1 MVEKKYLKIVEI
13 ISPRLGFRDSAE
25 DFFKKINSLPGEIII
40 DFTGVEF
47 ISRSFAHEYLMQT
60 RRNNSIKTI
69 NVPNNVQFRFNT
81 VLNSIKNPK
90 KTKVNAKRILA
101 FA

>member
-1 MVEKKYLKIVEI
+1 MVEKKYFKIVEI

-25 DFFKKINSLPGEIII
+25 DFLKKINSLPGEIII
-40 DFTGVEF
+40 DFNGVEF

-60 RRNNSIKTI
+60 LRNNSINTI
-69 NVPNNVQFRFNT
+69 NVPKNVQFRFNT
-81 VLNSIKNPK
+81 VLSSIKNPK